1 MVRAIYRY
9 EPDYAVP
16 PGWVLE
22 ERLEAHEISHA
33 EFARR
38 CGRSPKLISE
48 IIAGKAPIEP
58 KTAVQFERVL
68 GVDAGIW
75 LGIESDYRLRQER
88 EFEARKAEE
97 SVEWA
102 KGFPIAELVRRGVMA
117 KPSSGADRVEKLLSF
132 FGVASVEAWRAKY
145 TSAQVAYR
153 HSPSFSS
160 DEPALTTWLRLGEI
174 QAEQAEATDY
184 SAAKFRRALA
194 HIRES
199 TASRSSAAVTDA
211 FKLCLGSGVVL
222 TIVKPLPRT
231 SLSGAARWLTPR
243 KALIQLS
250 VRGMSDDHL
259 WFSFFHE
266 AAHLLLHSKK
276 VVFIHEAK
284 GKITDE
290 DAQADTWASNFL
302 VSPRAWEDFT
312 TTSPLSERSVVRFAE
327 DQGIAP
333 GIVVGRLQYEG
344 KLPWNRLND
353 MKACLEWV
361 ASTSD

>member
-1 MVRAIYRY
+1 MVRPSYRY

-88 EFEARKAEE
+88 ELETRKSEE
-97 SVEWA
+97 SMEWA
-102 KGFPIAELVRRGVMA
+102 RRFPVAELVRRGVIA

-132 FGVASVEAWRAKY
+132 FGVASVEAWQAKY
-145 TSAQVAYR
+145 TRAQIAYR

-174 QAEQAEATDY
+174 EAEQADVNDY
-184 SAAKFRRALA
+184 SATRFKAALA
-194 HIRES
+194 RIRES
-199 TASRSSAAVTDA
+199 TASRSPAAFADA
-211 FKLCLGSGVVL
+211 SKLCLGSGVVL
-222 TIVKPLPRT
+222 TVIKPLPKT

-250 VRGMSDDHL
+250 LRGMSDDHL
-259 WFSFFHE
+259 WYSFFHE

-276 VVFIHEAK
+276 VVFVHEAK

-302 VSPRAWEDFT
+302 VSPGAWKDFT
-312 TTSPLSERSVVRFAE
+312 TKSRLSERSVVRFAKS
-327 DQGIAP
+327 QGIAP
-333 GIVVGRLQYEG
+333 GIVVGRLQHEG
-344 KLPWNRLND
+344 KLPWSHLNHL
-353 MKACLEWV
+353 KVRLEWV
-361 ASTSD
+361 DQSSE

>member
-1 MVRAIYRY
+1 MVRASYRY

-16 PGWVLE
+16 PGSVLE
-22 ERLEAHEISHA
+22 ERLEVHNISHA

-48 IIAGKAPIEP
+48 IISGKAPIEP

-75 LGIESDYRLRQER
+75 LGIESDYRLHQQR
-88 EFEARKAEE
+88 EAEVRKAEE

-102 KGFPIAELVRRGVMA
+102 KGFPVAELVKRGVLA
-117 KPSSGADRVEKLLSF
+117 KPSSNADRVEKLLSF
-132 FGVASVEAWRAKY
+132 FGVASIEAWRDKY
-145 TSAQVAYR
+145 TRAQVVYR

-160 DEPALTTWLRLGEI
+160 EEPALTTWLRLGEI
-174 QAEQAEATDY
+174 EADKADAADY
-184 SAAKFRRALA
+184 SAANFKRALA
-194 HIRES
+194 QIRES
-199 TASRSSAAVTDA
+199 TASGSPAAVTDA
-211 FKLCLGSGVVL
+211 FKRCLDSGVVL
-222 TIVKPLPRT
+222 TIVKPLPKT

-250 VRGMSDDHL
+250 LRGMRDDHL

-276 VVFIHEAK
+276 VVYVHEAK
-284 GKITDE
+284 RKITDE
-290 DAQADTWASNFL
+290 DEQADTWASNFL
-302 VSPRAWEDFT
+302 VSPKAWKDFT
-312 TTSPLSERSVVRFAE
+312 STTRLTERSVVRFAE

-333 GIVVGRLQYEG
+333 GIVVGRLQHEG
-344 KLPWNRLND
+344 KLDWNRLNHL
-353 MKACLEWV
+353 KVRIEWV
-361 ASTSD
+361 V